1 MKKLFLYPLMLCIAL
16 CFSGC
21 KDKDSCKDCI
31 GCCSYNSFSP
41 ALELIDE
48 IELDLDEDG
57 KIDILIKQD
66 SLAVTIKG
74 MNSNV
79 SVLTGYQPYTMPF
92 VVFTERVPIGESE
105 SWHSSFTSF
114 YYQGIYNL
122 GEYFGVRIMHGDC
135 SYYGWVKVGFELP
148 YFSDFKVYEMYFYKG
163 LTKVYAGMKNYE
175 CN

>member
-1 MKKLFLYPLMLCIAL
+1 MLCIAL

-79 SVLTGYQPYTMPF
+79 SILTGYQPYTMPF
-92 VVFTERVPIGESE
+92 VVFTERAPIGESE

-114 YYQGIYNL
+114 FFI
-122 GEYFGVRIMHGDC
+122 C
-135 SYYGWVKVGFELP
+135 S
-148 YFSDFKVYEMYFYKG
+148 
-163 LTKVYAGMKNYE
+163 
-175 CN
+175 